1 MLHAPV
7 SLRSTAD
14 VRFAIVVRMLRPYI
28 AIALLASCA
37 TAQRAGAPDTM
48 QAAEF
53 RALLDRLAIGWNS
66 GDARAAAECFTDD
79 AVYTEPP
86 RKQLYIGRAALYKFF
101 GGDSG
106 RAGEMQM
113 RWNTIVFDP
122 AQQRG
127 MGEFTFRYGTQ
138 VHGVAVIDVASGRI
152 AQWREYWYESEK
164 PFEQFVEPSR
174 P

>member
-1 MLHAPV
+1 MAIA
-7 SLRSTAD
+7 SRSTAD
-14 VRFAIVVRMLRPYI
+14 VRFAIVVCMIRPWI
-28 AIALLASCA
+28 AIALVASCA
-37 TAQRAGAPDTM
+37 AAQRPGAPDAM

-53 RALLDRLAIGWNS
+53 RALLGRLATGWNS

-86 RKQLYIGRAALYKFF
+86 RKQLYVGRAALYKFF
-101 GGDSG
+101 GGDNG
-106 RAGEMQM
+106 RPGEMQM

-138 VHGVAVIDVASGRI
+138 VHGVAVIDVAGGRI

-164 PFEQFVEPSR
+164 PFDQFVEPSR